1 MRNPK
6 NILFILIL
14 MMLIVAGIYAGV
26 NEVKQDLQTMTL
38 GGGCFW
44 CLEPIFEEVEG
55 VEGVEVGYA
64 GGHSENPTYE
74 QVCSGNTGHAEVLQ
88 IAFNPEKVSYK
99 DLLKIFFSFHD
110 PTTLN
115 RQGTD
120 AGTQYR
126 SIILYHDDEQK
137 RIAEETIREI
147 EAAGIWDDPIVTE
160 VKTFDR
166 ITIAEDYHQNYF
178 SKNPSKP
185 YCRIVIAP
193 KVNKFRKTLES
204 DAK

>member
-74 QVCSGNTGHAEVLQ
+74 QVCLGNTGHAEVLQ